1 MIDPTSS
8 ALEIFDDDLTP
19 EQKTRRDIDKKLRE
33 CGWRVQ
39 NYRNYNPSEGLGIA
53 VREYPTDT
61 GPVDYALFVDRKPV
75 GVIEAKKDGAILSNH
90 EEQTED
96 YAKSKFKWQINE
108 DIVPFVYEATSKEV
122 RFTDLRDPRPRFRE
136 LFSFHRSETIRE
148 WTKSSKSLR
157 TSFADIPTLDETGL
171 RTCQVAAIRNL
182 EESLKDNRPRALV
195 QMATGAGK
203 TFTAI
208 TSIYRLLKFT
218 KAKRVLFL
226 VDTTNLGKQ
235 AEQELQAFVPQD
247 DKNIFTNL
255 YTVQRL
261 TSNYIDPNA
270 QVCIST
276 IQRMYSMLK
285 GVELDER
292 NEEIASEQ
300 NIVPDGGE
308 GTITYNPKLP
318 IEAFDLI
325 IIDECHRSIYNL
337 WKQVLDYFDTF
348 MVGLTATPDARTYG
362 FFNKNVVSEYGFEE
376 AVADNVNVPYD
387 VYKIETEITSKGA
400 RIEAKEFVDRR
411 SRITRAKRWE
421 QLDEE
426 VEYTGKDLDKKVVS
440 EDQIRTVLATFKE
453 KLRTEIFPDRGDE
466 IPKTLI
472 FAKTDSHADDIIRI
486 AREVF
491 NEGNEFIRKI
501 TYNSENPSNFLS
513 DFRTSYYPRIAVTV
527 DMIATGTDVKP
538 LECLIF
544 MRNIRSRNY
553 FEQMIGRGTRTL
565 GKDDLQRVTPAA
577 KTNKTHFVIID
588 TVGVFDTT
596 KSDSHP
602 LERKKSTPFKDL
614 MMQTVMGNHSEDNLI
629 SLANRLTRLDKELS
643 HAEQQRISERNGG
656 SPLKDTVRKLFD
668 ALNPDKYLEKAKAM
682 FGRSVDTDVTNDDIE
697 LAKKE
702 LAKEAVSPFDNPD
715 LRETILKIREE
726 HDQIIDSV
734 NLDTVTAVGYDPKSK
749 ERALADIKKFKD
761 FLEQNKDKIDAL
773 QVFYNQPYH
782 RRTLTFEMVKD
793 LVEKLKYPPYS
804 LNTERIWRAYEITEE
819 GKVKG
824 NAQAITDAV
833 SLVRHGIG
841 LDDML
846 IPFADVIEKR
856 YQDWLTKL
864 AGEGKVFTPEQLAWL
879 GMMKSHVA
887 QSLAIDKDSFD
898 HTPFAEHGGLYG
910 AYQAFDGQLEDV
922 LAGMN
927 RELVEV

>member
-1 MIDPTSS
+1 MADLSDPV
-8 ALEIFDDDLTP
+8 DDLTP
-19 EQKTRRDIDKKLRE
+19 EQKTRRDIDKRLRE
-33 CGWRVQ
+33 CGWCVQ
-39 NYRNYNPSEGLGIA
+39 NYRSYNPGEGLGIA

-61 GPVDYALFVDRKPV
+61 GPVDYALFVDRKPA

-96 YAKSKFKWQINE
+96 YAKSKFKWQIGE
-108 DIVPFVYEATSKEV
+108 DIMPFVYEATSKEV

-136 LFSFHRSETIRE
+136 LFSFHRPETIHE
-148 WTKSSKSLR
+148 WSKNPKSLR
-157 TSFADIPTLDETGL
+157 ASFADIPTLDETGL
-171 RTCQVAAIRNL
+171 RACQIVAIRDL
-182 EESLKDNRPRALV
+182 ETSLKDNRPRALV

-218 KAKRVLFL
+218 NAKRVLFL

-261 TSNYIDPNA
+261 TSNYVDPDA

-285 GVELDER
+285 GVELDEK

-300 NIVPDGGE
+300 GTVPEGID
-308 GTITYNPKLP
+308 GTIAYNPKLP
-318 IEAFDLI
+318 IEEFDLI

-376 AVADNVNVPYD
+376 AVADGVNVPYD

-400 RIEAKEFVDRR
+400 KIEAKEFVDRR
-411 SRITRAKRWE
+411 SRVTRAKRWE
-421 QLDEE
+421 RLDDE

-440 EDQIRTVLATFKE
+440 EDQIRTVLSTFKD

-466 IPKTLI
+466 VPKTLI

-501 TYNSENPSNFLS
+501 TYGSENPSNFLS

-538 LECLIF
+538 IECLVF

-588 TVGVFDTT
+588 AVGVFDTT

-614 MMQTVMGNHSEDNLI
+614 MMQTVMGNHSEDNLS

-643 HAEQQRISERNGG
+643 TTEQEHISQQNNGL
-656 SPLKDTVRKLFD
+656 PLKDAVKKLFD

-682 FGRSVDTDVTNDDIE
+682 FGKANEAEVTNDEVEAAKQE
-697 LAKKE
+697 LVKQ
-702 LAKEAVSPFDNPD
+702 AVQPFDNPD

-726 HDQIIDSV
+726 HDQIIDTI
-734 NLDTVTAVGYDPKSK
+734 NLDTVTSLGFDPKSK
-749 ERALADIKKFKD
+749 ERALNDIKKFKD

-782 RRTLTFEMVKD
+782 RRTLTFEMIKD

-804 LNTERIWRAYEITEE
+804 LNTERIWRAYEITEKD
-819 GKVKG
+819 KVKG
-824 NAQAITDAV
+824 DAQALTDAV

-846 IPFADVIEKR
+846 VPFADMIEKR
-856 YQDWLTKL
+856 YQDWLVKL
-864 AGEGKVFTPEQLAWL
+864 AGEGKTFTPEQLNWL
-879 GMMKSHVA
+879 GMMKSHIA
-887 QSLAIDKDSFD
+887 QSLVIDKASFD

-910 AYQAFDGQLEDV
+910 AHQAFDDQLDGLLES
-922 LAGMN
+922 LN

>member
-1 MIDPTSS
+1 MLNLEDPTTSS
-8 ALEIFDDDLTP
+8 INDDLTP
-19 EQKTRRDIDKKLRE
+19 EQKTRRGIDRKLRE
-33 CGWRVQ
+33 CGWHVQ
-39 NYRNYNPSEGLGIA
+39 NYRNYNPGEGLGIA

-75 GVIEAKKDGAILSNH
+75 GVIEAKKDGVVLSNH

-96 YAKSKFKWQINE
+96 YAKSKLKWQINE
-108 DIVPFVYEATSKEV
+108 DNVPFVYEATSKEV

-136 LFSFHRSETIRE
+136 LFAFHRPETMLE
-148 WTKSSKSLR
+148 WSKTSKSLR
-157 TSFADIPTLDETGL
+157 ASFADIPVLDETGL
-171 RTCQVAAIRNL
+171 RACQVVAINNL
-182 EESLKDNRPRALV
+182 EVSLKENRPRALI

-255 YTVQRL
+255 YSVQRL

-285 GVELDER
+285 GIDLDER

-300 NIVPDGGE
+300 GTLPDSG
-308 GTITYNPKLP
+308 GTISYNAKLP
-318 IEAFDLI
+318 IEDFDLI

-348 MVGLTATPDARTYG
+348 LVGLTATPDARTFG
-362 FFNKNVVSEYGFEE
+362 FFNKNVVSEYGYEE
-376 AVADNVNVPYD
+376 AVADGVNVPYD

-411 SRITRAKRWE
+411 SRQTRAKRWE

-426 VEYTGKDLDKKVVS
+426 VEYTASDLDKKVVS
-440 EDQIRTVLATFKE
+440 EDQIRTVLTTVKE
-453 KLRTEIFPDRGDE
+453 KLRTEIFPERGDE
-466 IPKTLI
+466 VPKTLI

-501 TYNSENPSNFLS
+501 TYGSENPSNFLS

-538 LECLIF
+538 IECLIF

-553 FEQMIGRGTRTL
+553 FEQMKGRGTRTL

-577 KTNKTHFVIID
+577 KTNKTHFVVID
-588 TVGVFDTT
+588 AVGVFDTT
-596 KSDSHP
+596 KSDSRP

-614 MMQTVMGNHSEDNLI
+614 LMQTVMGNHSEDNLS

-643 HAEQQRISERNGG
+643 ETEQQRIAQHNNG
-656 SPLKDTVRKLFD
+656 SFLKDTVKKLFD

-682 FGRSVDTDVTNDDIE
+682 FGKSIEADITNVEVEAAKQE
-697 LAKKE
+697 LVKQ
-702 LAKEAVSPFDNPD
+702 AVRPFDNPD

-726 HDQIIDSV
+726 HDQIIDTI
-734 NLDTVTAVGYDPKSK
+734 NLDTVTSLGFDPKSR
-749 ERALADIKKFKD
+749 ERAINDIKKFKD

-804 LNTERIWRAYEITEE
+804 LNTERIWRAYEITEQE
-819 GKVKG
+819 KVKG
-824 NAQAITDAV
+824 NAQALTDAV

-841 LDDML
+841 LDTML
-846 IPFADVIEKR
+846 IPFADMIESR
-856 YQDWLTKL
+856 YQNWLVKL
-864 AGEGKVFTPEQLAWL
+864 AGEGKTFTPEQLAWL
-879 GMMKSHVA
+879 GMMKSHIA
-887 QSLAIDKDSFD
+887 QSLAVEKGSFD
-898 HTPFAEHGGLYG
+898 HTPFAEHGGLLG
-910 AYQAFDGQLEDV
+910 AHKAFGKELEPV
-922 LAGMN
+922 IESLN

>member
-1 MIDPTSS
+1 MNPDSLIQ
-8 ALEIFDDDLTP
+8 DDLTP

-33 CGWRVQ
+33 CGWSVQ
-39 NYRNYNPSEGLGIA
+39 NYRSYNPSESLGIA

-61 GPVDYALFVDRKPV
+61 GPVDYALFVDRKPM
-75 GVIEAKKDGAILSNH
+75 GVIEAKKDGAVLSNH

-96 YAKSKFKWQINE
+96 YAKSKFKWQIGE
-108 DIVPFVYEATSKEV
+108 DVMPFVYEATSKEV
-122 RFTDLRDPRPRFRE
+122 RFTDLRDPRPRFRG
-136 LFSFHRSETIRE
+136 LFAFHRPETLLERSM
-148 WTKSSKSLR
+148 TPVSLR
-157 TSFADIPTLDETGL
+157 ASFGDIPALDEAGL
-171 RTCQVAAIRNL
+171 RTCQVVAINNL
-182 EESLKDNRPRALV
+182 EVSLKDNRPRALI

-208 TSIYRLLKFT
+208 TSIYRLLKCT

-247 DKNIFTNL
+247 DKTIFTNL
-255 YTVQRL
+255 YSVQRL

-276 IQRMYSMLK
+276 IQRMYSILK

-292 NEEIASEQ
+292 NEEVASEQ
-300 NIVPDGGE
+300 GVLLGGG
-308 GTITYNPKLP
+308 GTIAYNAKLP
-318 IEAFDLI
+318 IEEFDLI

-348 MVGLTATPDARTYG
+348 LVGLTATPDARTFG
-362 FFNKNVVSEYGFEE
+362 FFNKNVVSEYGYEE
-376 AVADNVNVPYD
+376 AVADGVNVPYD
-387 VYKIETEITSKGA
+387 VYKIETEITSRGA
-400 RIEAKEFVDRR
+400 RIEAKEFVDKR
-411 SRITRAKRWE
+411 SRVTRAKRWE

-426 VEYTGKDLDKKVVS
+426 IEYGGNDLDKKVVS
-440 EDQIRTVLATFKE
+440 EDQIRTVLTTLKE
-453 KLRTEIFPDRGDE
+453 KLRTEIFPERGDE
-466 IPKTLI
+466 VPKTLI
-472 FAKTDSHADDIIRI
+472 FAKTDSHADDIIRV

-501 TYNSENPSNFLS
+501 TYGSENPSNFLS
-513 DFRTSYYPRIAVTV
+513 DFRTSYYPRIAATV

-538 LECLIF
+538 IECLVF

-565 GKDDLQRVTPAA
+565 GKDDLQRVTPTA

-588 TVGVFDTT
+588 AVGVFETT

-614 MMQTVMGNHSEDNLI
+614 MMQTVMGNHSEDNLS
-629 SLANRLTRLDKELS
+629 SLANRLTRLDKELTDS
-643 HAEQQRISERNGG
+643 EQQRITQHNNG
-656 SPLKDTVRKLFD
+656 SSLKDAVKKLFD
-668 ALNPDKYLEKAKAM
+668 ALNPDKYIEKAKAM
-682 FGRSVDTDVTNDDIE
+682 FGKSNEADVTNEEIE
-697 LAKKE
+697 AAKQE
-702 LAKEAVSPFDNPD
+702 LVKQAVRPFDNPN
-715 LRETILKIREE
+715 LRDTILKIREE
-726 HDQIIDSV
+726 HDQIIDTI
-734 NLDTVTAVGYDPKSK
+734 NLDTVTSIGFDPKSK
-749 ERALADIKKFKD
+749 ERALNDIKKFKD

-804 LNTERIWRAYEITEE
+804 LNTERVWRAYEIAEE
-819 GKVKG
+819 SKVKG
-824 NAQAITDAV
+824 NAQALTDAV

-846 IPFADVIEKR
+846 MPFADVVEKR
-856 YQDWLTKL
+856 YQEWLIKL
-864 AGEGKVFTPEQLAWL
+864 AGEGKTFSPEQLAWL
-879 GMMKSHVA
+879 NMMKTHIA
-887 QSLAIDKDSFD
+887 QSIAIDKDSFD

-910 AYQAFDGQLEDV
+910 AHKLFDGQLDSV
-922 LAGMN
+922 LESLN
-927 RELVEV
+927 KELVEV